1 MGSHAQDQSTQTAA
15 SAAAQQASATQE
27 RNAATAQTNA
37 NNMST
42 SLYGTYDPKTNSYTG
57 GSVSGFLDPSKL
69 NQNGLYG
76 TYLQQYN
83 NAANNVANTTSNAVG
98 STFRDM
104 ASRGMGATPAGFGA
118 DQERKAYQTEAGQLG
133 TLYGG
138 AAGQQLTDSTN
149 NYWNAN
155 KMLNDSANTNQSSAT
170 ANLNGAAGT
179 NTSLYGTASQQVQ
192 SPWATAL
199 GAAATL
205 GAGVASGGTGSIGG
219 KIASR
224 I

>member
-1 MGSHAQDQSTQTAA
+1 MGSHSVDKTTQDSS
-15 SAAAQQASATQE
+15 SAAAQQASATQA

-37 NNMST
+37 NNMNT
-42 SLYGTYDPKTNSYTG
+42 SLYGTYDPKTNSYSG
-57 GSVSGFLDPSKL
+57 GSESGFLDPSKL
-69 NQNGLYG
+69 NQTGLSG

-83 NAANNVANTTSNAVG
+83 NAANQVANNTNNAVG

-138 AAGQQLTDSTN
+138 ETDQQLTDATN
-149 NYWNAN
+149 NYWNATN
-155 KMLNDSANTNQSSAT
+155 NLNNSANTNQASAT
-170 ANLNGAAGT
+170 ANNAGAAGT
-179 NTSLYGTASQQVQ
+179 NTSLYNTASQQVA

-199 GAAATL
+199 GDVAQL
-205 GAGVASGGTGSIGG
+205 GGAGASAFKTYKG
-219 KIASR
+219 
-224 I
+224 